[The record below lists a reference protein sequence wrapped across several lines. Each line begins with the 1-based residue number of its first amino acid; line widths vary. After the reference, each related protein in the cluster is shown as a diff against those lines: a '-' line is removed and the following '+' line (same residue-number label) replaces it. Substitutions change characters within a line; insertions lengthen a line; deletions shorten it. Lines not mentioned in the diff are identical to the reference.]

1 MTNVTDILNEI
12 FYSLS
17 DSLPE
22 DEKEKTFLAI
32 ISVMNDNDID
42 LEEFTGIDNTLDEII
57 AIETE
62 VDEDEDWEDEPEDID
77 EDE

>member
-12 FYSLS
+12 CYSIS
-17 DSLPE
+17 DSLPD
-22 DEKEKTFLAI
+22 DEKEKVFLAI

-42 LEEFTGIDNTLDEII
+42 LEQFTGIDNTLDEII

-62 VDEDEDWEDEPEDID
+62 VDEDEDWDEEEEDFVEE
-77 EDE
+77 E